1 MDFCLDPYS
10 CDDVGPH
17 RAAGPAPPLCL
28 QGIVRPAAAYAH
40 STAGVTLC
48 RAGAMSVGLSPG
60 AELDRGLRA
69 LTESQRAREAFEQ
82 MLRGGAAAV
91 HHGTGLAGGQPT
103 PGRAEDD
110 EPFAQSPPMTPEEE
124 HEALQ
129 AQAWAAAERAEAA
142 AARDRDSLAEDD
154 RRGPRGAAPA
164 TPQSTGLPV
173 GLTLIQT
180 SSGAVALESP
190 RSPSDQAGAGS
201 YMQGTAGGGGGMRQP
216 QFGDGGGQQIETR
229 GGTVLLPPPVD
240 YHTEREARLCAERR
254 VAELE
259 RRLREQQRAVRAP
272 PLLPPPPT
280 AVACGGP
287 AAAGGL
293 RRPAARVQRRL
304 CLWWQLPPP
313 TPERPPQSPASAHW
327 SAVRSRVGAG
337 ALGGAAST
345 GGSSSYGQPPP
356 LPAPSIGGRGGGG
369 SSSSP
374 SASPAHSFGG
384 AVRSMQAASR
394 FRAGLHERRGEQ
406 EVVELMAVSQPARA
420 APPRPAQLTLT
431 PPAPTDTSASLRWA
445 PVGWGR
451 SSRRTPRS
459 TGGCWPAATTTG
471 WTRGR
476 GSWRGRT
483 ACRWAARSCQHL
495 RDRGGEG
502 ACRCRPPTRRR
513 RG

>member
-1 MDFCLDPYS
+1 M
-10 CDDVGPH
+10 
-17 RAAGPAPPLCL
+17 
-28 QGIVRPAAAYAH
+28 
-40 STAGVTLC
+40 
-48 RAGAMSVGLSPG
+48 GLSPG

-82 MLRGGAAAV
+82 MLRGGAAAEAGTAV

-142 AARDRDSLAEDD
+142 AARDRDSLVEDD
-154 RRGPRGAAPA
+154 RRGPRAGAGAAPA

-190 RSPSDQAGAGS
+190 RSPSDQAGGGS

-229 GGTVLLPPPVD
+229 GGTVLLPPPMD

-272 PLLPPPPT
+272 SPPT
-280 AVACGGP
+280 NGCCLRQPRGGRRAETAGRARATAVVFVV
-287 AAAGGL
+287 AAAAADARAPPAIPGL
-293 RRPAARVQRRL
+293 GSLGRGEKSCGRWRLGRGCLHRRLILLRPAATAASSGDRGSRRWREL
-304 CLWWQLPPP
+304 LL
-313 TPERPPQSPASAHW
+313 AL
-327 SAVRSRVGAG
+327 GLAG
-337 ALGGAAST
+337 ALVRRRGEEHAGGVALSRGAARAA
-345 GGSSSYGQPPP
+345 GR
-356 LPAPSIGGRGGGG
+356 ARGGGADG
-369 SSSSP
+369 GEP
-374 SASPAHSFGG
+374 ASESGP
-384 AVRSMQAASR
+384 
-394 FRAGLHERRGEQ
+394 
-406 EVVELMAVSQPARA
+406 
-420 APPRPAQLTLT
+420 APPRPTDIDT
-431 PPAPTDTSASLRWA
+431 PAPTDTSASLRWA

-483 ACRWAARSCQHL
+483 ACRWAVRSRRHL